1 VGIGYLKPKL
11 EQLAKDL
18 GVEKQVTFL
27 TLNDD
32 DKLLAYNAGHI
43 FISPSFA
50 ELEGMTVLE
59 AMACGKPIIVPNA
72 EMNAA
77 RFFVD
82 GNGFLFET
90 KNHKDL
96 AEKALIIILDEALR
110 KKMGEVSLAKSKEY
124 DINHSVTKLESVYY
138 GRFQ

>member
-1 VGIGYLKPKL
+1 
-11 EQLAKDL
+11 
-18 GVEKQVTFL
+18 
-27 TLNDD
+27 
-32 DKLLAYNAGHI
+32 
-43 FISPSFA
+43 
-50 ELEGMTVLE
+50 
-59 AMACGKPIIVPNA
+59 
-72 EMNAA
+72 MNAA

-82 GNGFLFET
+82 GNGYLFET